1 MAYATRVE
9 FSHENRI
16 LGSMESEFVFQNV
29 QLKPCKLTTCADVLR
44 NGICNNSFQ
53 FMGMKPLYFVIP

>member
-1 MAYATRVE
+1 MAYAARVK
-9 FSHENRI
+9 FSRENRI

-29 QLKPCKLTTCADVLR
+29 QLEPCKLTTRSDVLR

-53 FMGMKPLYFVIP
+53 FMGMKPLYIVIP